1 MPPRIVPARE
11 LAIGL
16 STFAAYIVVNLVAE
30 RHEPARDN
38 ARRLIDLEQ
47 SLHLDVEAR
56 LNHWLADQGWLRVA
70 ANYEYAYTYILSAF
84 GLLYWL
90 YRCRPELYRWA
101 RRSFVWL
108 NLVAMACFLAWP
120 LAPPRLMVDEPA
132 GYVDTVR
139 EGNTV
144 GSWGT
149 PWVDSANTVAAMPS
163 LHLGWALWV
172 SAVLA
177 AIASGWRVQVISA
190 LHVAITCWVIVA
202 TANHYVL
209 DAVAVVPLVWLCLR
223 LAGTRP
229 AEAIAEVPAP
239 DAFFLH
245 SERPGAPQHV
255 GGVILV
261 STDGHHGPAGAPTP
275 DEVLAMLRERLPDLP
290 RLRQRLS
297 PDGTGWRRPRWRPAE
312 DVVDPTVHLEVIDV
326 STAPDPM
333 AAYHRVVA
341 EIAST
346 PLRRDRPLWR
356 AVYVPGVAPDL
367 AGFVFVVHHVV
378 SDGLGTVAQARR
390 VLDPYPPPRLFPD
403 DIPRGPGPLVRAGAV
418 VVGLARLARDGKPRE
433 LLPAGSPRREFAT
446 TVLDLADL
454 RTLARTHG
462 VRLTD
467 VLLSATAAAV
477 REVSLQAGQPVPAT
491 MRTAVPLMVARPTEG
506 EAGNF
511 TMAVLVDVPLADL
524 DPTARLSAVAAAT
537 RARMR
542 RPDRALASRFV
553 LRALGGLAPAPAF
566 RAFAR
571 AVYGAPYFSAIVSNM
586 PGPADPT
593 AFVGRPLT
601 AAFPLVP
608 TAPGAPIALGALS
621 WGENMC
627 LGLAVDPAFG
637 PADAVMSAIV
647 AEVARLR
654 SAASVAV
661 R

>member
-1 MPPRIVPARE
+1 MATRISPARE
-11 LAIGL
+11 LTIGL
-16 STFAAYIVVNLVAE
+16 STFAAYVVVNLIAE
-30 RHEPARDN
+30 RHDPAQAN
-38 ARRLIDLEQ
+38 ARRLFDFEQRLNIDIEP
-47 SLHLDVEAR
+47 R

-90 YRCRPELYRWA
+90 YRRRPDLYRWA

-108 NLVAMACFLAWP
+108 NLVAMACFLTWP
-120 LAPPRLMVDEPA
+120 LAPPRLMTDESA
-132 GYVDTVR
+132 GFVDTVR

-190 LHVAITCWVIVA
+190 VHVAVTCWVIVA

-223 LAGTRP
+223 LAGARP
-229 AEAIAEVPAP
+229 AGAIAEVPAP

-245 SERPGAPQHV
+245 ADRPDAPQHV

-261 STDGHHGPAGAPTP
+261 STDGTAGAPTP
-275 DEVLAMLRERLPDLP
+275 DEVLSMLRERLSDLP

-297 PDGTGWRRPRWRPAE
+297 PDGNGWRRPRWRPAE
-312 DVVDPTVHLEVIDV
+312 AVDPAEHLEVVDV
-326 STAPDPM
+326 SHAPDPM
-333 AAYHRVVA
+333 AAYHRIVA
-341 EIAST
+341 EIAAT

-378 SDGLGTVAQARR
+378 SDGLGTIAQSRR
-390 VLDPYPPPRLFPD
+390 LLDPYPPPHLFPED
-403 DIPRGPGPLVRAGAV
+403 MPRGPGVLVRSAAV
-418 VVGLARLARDGKPRE
+418 VAGLAKLARDGKPRD
-433 LLPAGSPRREFAT
+433 LLPAGSPHRGFAT
-446 TVLDLADL
+446 EVLDLAEV
-454 RTLARTHG
+454 RALARAHG

-467 VLLSATAAAV
+467 VLLCATAAAV
-477 REVSLQAGQPVPAT
+477 REVSLRAGRPVPRS

-511 TMAVLVDVPLADL
+511 TMAVLIDVPLGEAD
-524 DPTARLSAVAAAT
+524 PRQRLAAIAAAS
-537 RARMR
+537 RARTR

-553 LRALGGLAPAPAF
+553 LQALGGAAPAPAF

-571 AVYGAPYFSAIVSNM
+571 GVYGAPYFSAIVSNM
-586 PGPADPT
+586 PGPTDPT

-608 TAPGAPIALGALS
+608 TAPGAPLALGALS
-621 WGENMC
+621 WGDRMC
-627 LGLAVDPAFG
+627 LALSVDAAFAPA
-637 PADAVMSAIV
+637 
-647 AEVARLR
+647 AEVMIEIAAELSRLR
-654 SAASVAV
+654 TSVAV
-661 R
+661 P